1 MVVTLLTDF
10 GISDPYVGIMKGV
23 MLSIN
28 PNIQI
33 VDITHRV
40 SPQGVDEAAF
50 IVKNTHTFF
59 PKGTIHVAVVDPG
72 VGSERAVLEVQAGG
86 YHFLAPDN
94 GVLKYIFEAYSDT
107 KVIKVI
113 NRDYFLQNVS
123 STFHGRD
130 VFAPLAAH
138 IANGVSLK
146 KLGDPFKD
154 FIPGEIIK
162 PLIHENKIIGEI
174 LYIDQYG
181 NGVTNIEGRL
191 LADRINIKI
200 RVGAHIIKDLHH
212 TYTDV
217 SLQDP
222 LALISS
228 TGTLEISVNQGS
240 AERLLTLK
248 VGDRVEAHFQSI

>member
-33 VDITHRV
+33 VDISHRV
-40 SPQGVDEAAF
+40 TPQGINEAAF
-50 IVKNTHTFF
+50 IIQHTHRFF
-59 PKGTIHVAVVDPG
+59 PKGTIHVVVVDPG

-94 GVLKYIFEAYSDT
+94 GVLKYIFEAHSDAQI
-107 KVIKVI
+107 IKVV

-123 STFHGRD
+123 TTFHGRD

-138 IANGVSLK
+138 IANGISLR
-146 KLGDPFKD
+146 KLGNPFED
-154 FIPGEIIK
+154 FTPGEIKK
-162 PLIHENKIIGEI
+162 PLIQEDRIIGEI

-181 NGVTNIEGRL
+181 NGVTNIEGRYL
-191 LADRINIKI
+191 TNRINIVTH
-200 RVGAHIIKDLHH
+200 VGPHIIKDIHH
-212 TYTDV
+212 TYADV

-222 LALISS
+222 LALIGS
-228 TGTLEISVNQGS
+228 TGTVELSINQGN
-240 AERLLTLK
+240 AERLLNLQ
-248 VGDRVEAHFQSI
+248 VGDRVEVHFQSI